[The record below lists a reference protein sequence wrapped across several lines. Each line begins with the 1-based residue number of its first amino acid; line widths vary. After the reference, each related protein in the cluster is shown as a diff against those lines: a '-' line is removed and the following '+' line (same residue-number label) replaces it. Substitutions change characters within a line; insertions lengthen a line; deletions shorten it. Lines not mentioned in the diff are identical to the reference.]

1 MTFVEILQTALPLFV
16 YFALFILLV
25 VLIVLTIK
33 LIATINK
40 LNVVV
45 DDVNKKVKSLDGIFG
60 LIDFATDKITLVT
73 NKFVDRLSNLVLGF
87 KNKKYNKKEEEE
99 DNE

>member
-33 LIATINK
+33 LVATINK

-45 DDVNKKVKSLDGIFG
+45 DDVNKIVKSLDGIFG

-87 KNKKYNKKEEEE
+87 KNRKYNKKEEEE

>member
-1 MTFVEILQTALPLFV
+1 MKFVEILQTSLPLFV
-16 YFALFILLV
+16 YLALFILLIA
-25 VLIVLTIK
+25 LIVLTIK
-33 LIATINK
+33 LVLTINK

-73 NKFVDRLSNLVLGF
+73 NKFVDKLSNMVIDM
-87 KNKKYNKKEEEE
+87 KKKKYNKEEE
-99 DNE
+99 DENE

>member
-33 LIATINK
+33 LVSTINK

-60 LIDFATDKITLVT
+60 LIDFCTALHRFLWQLYMLNTENVKLVR
-73 NKFVDRLSNLVLGF
+73 F
-87 KNKKYNKKEEEE
+87 Y
-99 DNE
+99 